1 MNKNTIWTFVVILV
15 LGAFY
20 IAFVEK
26 NATHVYEYMY
36 AISLAFIAVT
46 LMYIAIKMKKR

>member
-1 MNKNTIWTFVVILV
+1 MDRNTIWTFVVILV
-15 LGAFY
+15 LGVFY

-26 NATHVYEYMY
+26 NATHVFEYMS

-46 LMYIAIKMKKR
+46 LMYIAIKMKKK